1 MEMGLKRID
10 ENILLVEKEAGMQI
24 EARILARS
32 GIQIE
37 EGALRQLKDAC
48 RLPGVVEVWGMPDIH
63 QGYGV
68 PIGCVVGLEG
78 YVVPAAV
85 GYDINCG
92 MRLLTTPLPAKEV
105 NFQRLA
111 HLIHNY
117 IPLGEGKSNVE
128 LSRKDFELVIER
140 GVPGLFQ
147 VKKRGHRVWDF
158 WDDEEEQACL
168 NKIEE
173 GGSMPGDARAV
184 SSTALK
190 RGIDQLGTLGGGNHF
205 IELQEVERVY
215 NQSLAERFG
224 IFEGQFVVMI
234 HSGSRGFGHQI
245 GDEYMKLARRWDDAH
260 GSRQPN
266 NQLCFLPLDT
276 KQGQDYLSAMS
287 CGANFAFVNRHL
299 MAVLVKGALRKILGE
314 VKIVLIYDIP
324 HNIAKFERHQGR
336 NLLIHRKGAT
346 RAFGPARMQGTIYQ
360 DLGQPVLIPGSMGT
374 ASYLLVG
381 RDESELTLASVN
393 HGAGRVMSR
402 TQARGKKKRAGA
414 VSDEEFA
421 RSMQGIYLICEDKR
435 AIKEEAP
442 MAYKDIDL
450 VIESVIGAKLA
461 EPVCRLVPKAVLK
474 G

>member
-1 MEMGLKRID
+1 MKIS
-10 ENILLVEKEAGMQI
+10 
-24 EARILARS
+24 ARILARK

-68 PIGCVVGLEG
+68 PIGCVVALDG

-92 MRLLTTPLPAKEV
+92 MRLLTTPLSIKDV
-105 NFQRLA
+105 NPSQLA
-111 HLIHNY
+111 HIIHNY

-140 GVPGLFQ
+140 GVAGLFQ

-158 WDDEEEQACL
+158 WDDQEEQECL
-168 NKIEE
+168 SRIEE
-173 GGSMPGDARAV
+173 GGSMPGDASYV
-184 SSTALK
+184 SATAIE
-190 RGIDQLGTLGGGNHF
+190 RGIDQLATLGGGNHF

-215 NQSLAERFG
+215 NQKLAERFG
-224 IFEGQFVVMI
+224 IFEGQFVIMI

-245 GDEYMKLARRWDDAH
+245 GDDYMKLARKWDDAH
-260 GSRQPN
+260 GRKQPN
-266 NQLCFLPLDT
+266 NQLCYLPIDS
-276 KQGQDYLSAMS
+276 KEGQRYLSAMC
-287 CGANFAFVNRHL
+287 CGANFAFANRHL
-299 MAVLVKGALRKILGE
+299 MAVLIKGALRRVLGD
-314 VKIVLIYDIP
+314 IPINLIYDVP
-324 HNIAKFERHQGR
+324 HNIAKFERHNGR
-336 NLLIHRKGAT
+336 NLLVHRKGAT
-346 RAFGPARMQGTIYQ
+346 RAFGPSRMKGTIFE
-360 DLGQPVLIPGSMGT
+360 DCGQPVLIPGSMGT
-374 ASYLLVG
+374 ASYFLVG
-381 RDESELTLASVN
+381 RDESELTLSSVN

-421 RSMQGIYLICEDKR
+421 RSMQGIYLICEDRR

-450 VIESVIGAKLA
+450 VIESVVEANLA
-461 EPVCRLVPKAVLK
+461 EPVCRMIPRAVLK

>member
-1 MEMGLKRID
+1 MKRID
-10 ENILLVEKEAGMQI
+10 ENILLVEKEAGMQV
-24 EARILARS
+24 EARILAHA

-105 NFQRLA
+105 NFQQMA

-184 SSTALK
+184 SSTAIE

-245 GDEYMKLARRWDDAH
+245 GDDYMKLARKWDDAH

-276 KQGQDYLSAMS
+276 KEGQDYLSAMS
-287 CGANFAFVNRHL
+287 CGAV
-299 MAVLVKGALRKILGE
+299 
-314 VKIVLIYDIP
+314 
-324 HNIAKFERHQGR
+324 
-336 NLLIHRKGAT
+336 
-346 RAFGPARMQGTIYQ
+346 
-360 DLGQPVLIPGSMGT
+360 
-374 ASYLLVG
+374 SYTH
-381 RDESELTLASVN
+381 LTLPTN
-393 HGAGRVMSR
+393 
-402 TQARGKKKRAGA
+402 
-414 VSDEEFA
+414 
-421 RSMQGIYLICEDKR
+421 
-435 AIKEEAP
+435 
-442 MAYKDIDL
+442 
-450 VIESVIGAKLA
+450 
-461 EPVCRLVPKAVLK
+461 
-474 G
+474 